1 MKRSKKIWLCT
12 VLLFCIGLAFVAAQ
26 EVISADDDL
35 GFRAVR
41 TPATIEQLGQPD
53 NSVEISDSTGS
64 SENKEIGYYDLE
76 SVTEDGEIAVIK
88 DLKDMYALYGMAFPE
103 YSLLLNKDGTGK
115 LTIMDDSRDIT
126 WDATIKTIT
135 CEGDTLSYTFND
147 NILTIFENENNI
159 VFVKK
164 N

>member
-1 MKRSKKIWLCT
+1 MKKIGKLFLCT
-12 VLLFCIGLAFVAAQ
+12 LLMMCAVFLFAQ
-26 EVISADDDL
+26 ETVSADDDL

-41 TPATIEQLGQPD
+41 TPATIEQLVQPD
-53 NSVEISDSTGS
+53 NSVGISDSTGS

-76 SVTEDGEIAVIK
+76 SVTEDGEIMY
-88 DLKDMYALYGMAFPE
+88 LKDILDIYEAYGMTAPE

-115 LTIMDDSRDIT
+115 LTMMDDSRDIT

-159 VFVKK
+159 VFVKR

>member
-1 MKRSKKIWLCT
+1 MKKIGKLFLCA
-12 VLLFCIGLAFVAAQ
+12 LLMMCAVFLVAQ
-26 EVISADDDL
+26 ETVSADDDL

-41 TPATIEQLGQPD
+41 TPATIEQLVQPD

-76 SVTEDGEIAVIK
+76 SLTEDGE
-88 DLKDMYALYGMAFPE
+88 KDMYALYGMAFPE

-147 NILTIFENENNI
+147 NILTIFENENYI